1 MDLDD
6 PFAEPVVAKAPTVGR
21 FQPKSKPRPKK
32 GPSIAAKST
41 TKDVIANESVLL
53 NDLAEKKSY
62 DPKSLS
68 VVEAESLVIPH
79 EEGNVST
86 EIKEVSGSAV
96 IKQSKV
102 ALSNPIVGKDLGVD
116 LSLKSQLPPDGISLS
131 TTAAYLPSDTSGI
144 QIEHEEP
151 VDSNIIVANASP
163 LSPCDSHSVSDQSK
177 IVQEPECYKES
188 NVCGDGDLH
197 LNVDQLD
204 IGDLS
209 CLDILDIAHEDA
221 FASEKSAV
229 KFQPKPEPQSDKQ
242 KHPAVAASQLPHDLE
257 PLSEHEHKQSNGSMH
272 ALEHNAIEHN
282 TISDVLHMRDEELSF
297 DCSENRPD
305 TLVSKDTDPSF
316 LEKPLQ
322 QASGEN
328 FEETN
333 SHQAFDSCAKSVDV
347 EVVSGFEGNEN
358 GYDILAGVNNELH
371 DNGSSYDRITDEL
384 ASNREEYNGGE
395 HLAEETLQKKK
406 PRKSKKVASQNDKPI
421 RKRKKKAQESV
432 EATEKPPKKFPRAT
446 QRKRSVNKSLLET
459 PEDELDLQRVPIKD
473 LIILAEY
480 REREA
485 KKEAAAAV
493 QPSTNE
499 RTDSILS
506 EDPPYDDNEAL
517 GFDQDGDGLDNPST
531 SGIMK
536 DTGYFNYQSFMT
548 KEPRAKWSKHD
559 TELFYK
565 GIRQFGSDLSMIQR
579 LFPGRTRHQIKL
591 KYKKEER
598 QNPMRL
604 DDALASRLTDFSHFE
619 LVIKSLQ
626 EQAAQEAKSDR
637 EDSVCP
643 TGNDEEQPE
652 EGLNIDEDV
661 AKVEQNKEDKV
672 DDQESDKH
680 YVKSPPKSYYSEE
693 DFDLYNPL

>member
-1 MDLDD
+1 M
-6 PFAEPVVAKAPTVGR
+6 VVAAPTTGR
-21 FQPKSKPRPKK
+21 FQPKTKPRPKK

-68 VVEAESLVIPH
+68 VAEAESLVIPH

-86 EIKEVSGSAV
+86 EIEEVSGSAV
-96 IKQSKV
+96 IKQSNV
-102 ALSNPIVGKDLGVD
+102 ALSNPILGKDLGVD
-116 LSLKSQLPPDGISLS
+116 LSLKSQLPPDGISLF
-131 TTAAYLPSDTSGI
+131 TTLAYLPSDMSCI

-151 VDSNIIVANASP
+151 VDSNIIVADASP
-163 LSPCDSHSVSDQSK
+163 LSPYDSHSVSDQSK
-177 IVQEPECYKES
+177 ILQESDCYKES

-197 LNVDQLD
+197 LNVDQLET
-204 IGDLS
+204 GDLS
-209 CLDILDIAHEDA
+209 CLEIVDTTHEDA

-229 KFQPKPEPQSDKQ
+229 EFQPKPKPQSDKQ
-242 KHPAVAASQLPHDLE
+242 KHPTVAASQLPHDLE
-257 PLSEHEHKQSNGSMH
+257 PLSEDEHKQSNGSVH
-272 ALEHNAIEHN
+272 AVEHNAIEHN

-305 TLVSKDTDPSF
+305 TLVSKDTHLAF

-328 FEETN
+328 FEERN
-333 SHQAFDSCAKSVDV
+333 SHQAFDSYAKSIDV

-358 GYDILAGVNNELH
+358 GYDIPDGVNGELH
-371 DNGSSYDRITDEL
+371 DNGSSYDRISDEF
-384 ASNREEYNGGE
+384 ASNREDYNGVE

-406 PRKSKKVASQNDKPI
+406 PRKSKKVASQNDKPT

-432 EATEKPPKKFPRAT
+432 EATEIPPKKFPRAT

-493 QPSTNE
+493 QPPTNE

-565 GIRQFGSDLSMIQR
+565 GIRQFGSDLSMIQQ

-619 LVIKSLQ
+619 LVIERLQ
-626 EQAAQEAKSDR
+626 EQAAQEAMSDR

-652 EGLNIDEDV
+652 EGLNINEDV
-661 AKVEQNKEDKV
+661 TKVEQNKEGEI

-680 YVKSPPKSYYSEE
+680 YVKSPPKSYYNEE
-693 DFDLYNPL
+693 DFDVYNPIM